1 MVQAPT
7 TQEPEKPNGTS
18 QQSKQQEILQ
28 YLMKNK
34 NYGVNGKNI
43 LTYSARKI

>member
-18 QQSKQQEILQ
+18 QQSKQQEILPPDEEQ
-28 YLMKNK
+28 KLRNK
-34 NYGVNGKNI
+34 
-43 LTYSARKI
+43 